1 MTRLPKIPPK
11 IPQPNPPHPLCA
23 SSRARSLA
31 GVAFLTFLGLAL
43 CAALPAGL
51 MAQRLDGLH
60 AGSVANAAEELLVVG
75 AEIDRA
81 APGDLVFAVGDGFG
95 EELSRVRVLLDDREV
110 LALPEP
116 LFAPGVVAF
125 VVPLGLEG
133 EVEVRVAVGER
144 TTAARTLR
152 VETPLALRAPEGYA
166 RRTFQATLALT
177 FLLEGEVRLA
187 AEAGVPVDPGLYAQT
202 LGGQRRSLLEALARL
217 PELPPEEL
225 RRLDR
230 ELFNAHALERVQQA
244 ARDLARRGP
253 DCDDVERFAGHASN
267 ALSGLGSIIGGCVP
281 GVGGCIGGI
290 LSGLGNVASS
300 VQAEAAREC
309 ARQKE
314 EEEKKR
320 WEDLFR
326 RLDGLEEGQKRLEA
340 KADRL
345 EGKVDRLEAKLDRVE
360 SKLNRIE
367 AKLDRLEAK
376 ADRQAEALAKLEA
389 KADKMERKLD
399 RQEKKLDTLEIKLDR
414 LEIKADK
421 AEKKLD
427 KIEAKLDRQ
436 EKKLDRLEQKLD
448 RQEKKLDAQ
457 EKKLDQQEKKLD
469 TQEKKLDQVERKLD
483 RRGGGG
489 PGKDG
494 PADRGAWDFGDAPD
508 GEGATGYGAPFAQ
521 QGRFP
526 SRRNTPHGATGHGI
540 RHRVT
545 AGEDGDRIGA
555 TKDGEADAAVVDRDR
570 DDLPGG
576 AGPLSTD
583 RRGGFEITVHA
594 DPREPAPRY
603 LNLLCDLDRDG
614 EWADAGEW
622 VVSNREVSR
631 DAAGGFLADQTVR
644 LEIDPDGSLDP
655 GLYWLRLS
663 LTRRPLPGDTWDGSG
678 PASGYEHGETEDFLL
693 VVR

>member
-1 MTRLPKIPPK
+1 MNAILHSATALSLRSRLRADLG
-11 IPQPNPPHPLCA
+11 PLPRVALLPLLGLCFLA
-23 SSRARSLA
+23 SFPG
-31 GVAFLTFLGLAL
+31 GVA
-43 CAALPAGL
+43 
-51 MAQRLDGLH
+51 AQRLDGLH
-60 AGSVANAAEELLVVG
+60 AGSVANAADELLVVG

-81 APGDLVFAVGDGFG
+81 APGDLVFAVGEGFG
-95 EELSRVRVLLDDREV
+95 DDPSRVQVLLDDREV
-110 LALPEP
+110 LPLPEP
-116 LFAPGVVAF
+116 LFASEVVAF
-125 VVPLGLEG
+125 VVPLEAEG

-152 VETPLALRAPEGYA
+152 VETPPALQAPEGYA

-177 FLLEGEVRLA
+177 FLLESEVRLA
-187 AEAGVPVDPGLYAQT
+187 AQAGVPVDPDLYGQT
-202 LGGQRRSLLEALARL
+202 LRGQRRSLLEALEGL
-217 PELPPEEL
+217 PGLPREDL
-225 RRLDR
+225 RHLDR
-230 ELFNAHALERVQQA
+230 ELFDANALVRIQQA

-253 DCDDVERFAGHASN
+253 DCDDVERFAGHAGN

-320 WEDLFR
+320 WEDLFQ
-326 RLDGLEEGQKRLEA
+326 RLDGLEEGQQRLET

-345 EGKVDRLEAKLDRVE
+345 EGMVGRLEAKLDRLEAKVDRTE
-360 SKLNRIE
+360 AKLDRIE
-367 AKLDRLEAK
+367 SKLDRLEAK

-469 TQEKKLDQVERKLD
+469 THEKKLDQVERKLD
-483 RRGGGG
+483 RRGGGRG
-489 PGKDG
+489 G
-494 PADRGAWDFGDAPD
+494 DRGAWDFGDAPD
-508 GEGATGYGAPFAQ
+508 GEGATGYAAPFAQ

-526 SRRNTPHGATGHGI
+526 SRRNTPHGITGHGI
-540 RHRVT
+540 RHRVV
-545 AGEDGDRIGA
+545 AGEGGDRLGA
-555 TKDGEADAAVVDRDR
+555 TKDGEAEAATVDRDR

-583 RRGGFEITVHA
+583 RRGGFEVTVHA
-594 DPREPAPRY
+594 DPGEPASRY

-614 EWADAGEW
+614 DWADAGEW

-631 DAAGGFLADQTVR
+631 DTAGGFLAEQTVR
-644 LEIDPDGSLDP
+644 LEVAPDGSLDP

-663 LTRRPLPGDTWDGSG
+663 LTRRPLPGDSWDGSG
-678 PASGYEHGETEDFLL
+678 PASGYQAGETEDFLL
-693 VVR
+693 EVR